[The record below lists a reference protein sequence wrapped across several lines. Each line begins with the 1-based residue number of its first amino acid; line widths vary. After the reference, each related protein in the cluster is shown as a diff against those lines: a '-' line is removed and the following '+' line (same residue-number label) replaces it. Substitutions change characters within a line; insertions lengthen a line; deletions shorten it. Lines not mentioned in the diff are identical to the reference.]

1 MEQENKQ
8 NDFSK
13 GSMAKSILSL
23 AIPMTL
29 AQLVNILY
37 NVVDRVYIGLLPE
50 DATLSLTGLGLCLP
64 IISLVGAFANLFGMG
79 GSPLSAI
86 ERGRGNNEKAEK
98 IMGNSFGMLLGTG
111 LLLTVILF
119 LAHRPMLYLLGASD
133 QTFPFA
139 QKYLLIYMLGNVFV
153 MTGLGMN
160 MFINAQGFGTIGM
173 MTVLFGAITN
183 IILDPIFIFG
193 MKMGVQGAALATI
206 LSQLVSTVWILKFL
220 TGEKAILKLRKKY
233 VFSIEPGIAKNIVS
247 LGFSGFVMLATNSLV
262 QMCCNSTLEAYG
274 GDLYV
279 GVMTVVSSVRE
290 IAQQAVH
297 GITHSAQPVLG
308 FNYGAKEY
316 GRVKRGIFFTTV
328 VTSIYAG
335 AVWLFVW
342 FFPDFF
348 IRLFNREPELIAA
361 AIPAIRTY
369 FFGYIFMALQMS
381 GQSVAVGLGR
391 SKQAIFFSLF
401 RKVMIVVPLT
411 LLLPGAFG
419 MGTDGVFAAEPISN
433 LLGGAACY
441 GTMLVTI
448 WPEMTRKEKEQKQA
462 E

>member
-308 FNYGAKEY
+308 FNYGAEEY

-335 AVWLFVW
+335 AVWLIVW

>member
-79 GSPLSAI
+79 GSPLSSI
-86 ERGRGNNEKAEK
+86 ERGRDNNEKAEK

-183 IILDPIFIFG
+183 LILDPIFIFG

-233 VFSIEPGIAKNIVS
+233 VFSIEPGIAKNIVT

-297 GITHSAQPVLG
+297 GITYSAQPVLG

-433 LLGGAACY
+433 LLGGVACY

>member
-1 MEQENKQ
+1 MEQENRQ

-13 GSMAKSILSL
+13 GSMAKNILSL
-23 AIPMTL
+23 AIPMTM

-79 GSPLSAI
+79 GSPLSSI
-86 ERGRGNNEKAEK
+86 ERGSGNNDKAEK

-111 LLLTVILF
+111 LLLTVVLLLI
-119 LAHRPMLYLLGASD
+119 HRPMLFLLGASD

-139 QKYLLIYMLGNVFV
+139 QKYLMIYMLGNVFV

-183 IILDPIFIFG
+183 IILDPVFIFG

-206 LSQLVSTVWILKFL
+206 LSQFVSTVWILKFL
-220 TGEKAILKLRKKY
+220 TGEKTILKLRKKY
-233 VFSIEPGIAKNIVS
+233 VLAIDPGIAKEVVT
-247 LGFSGFVMLATNSLV
+247 LGFSGFVMLATNSIV

-308 FNYGAKEY
+308 FNYGAEEY
-316 GRVKRGIFFTTV
+316 GRVKRGILFTTA
-328 VTSIYAG
+328 VTSVYAG
-335 AVWLFVW
+335 AVWLIVW

-348 IRLFNREPELIAA
+348 IRLFNREPELISA

-391 SKQAIFFSLF
+391 SRQAIFFSLF

-411 LLLPGAFG
+411 LLLPGVFG

-433 LLGGAACY
+433 VLGGVACY

-448 WPEMTRKEKEQKQA
+448 WPEMTRKAKEKDRT
-462 E
+462 

>member
-335 AVWLFVW
+335 AVWLIVW

>member
-13 GSMAKSILSL
+13 GSMAKNILSL

-79 GSPLSAI
+79 GSPLSSI
-86 ERGRGNNEKAEK
+86 ERGSGNNEKAEK

-119 LAHRPMLYLLGASD
+119 LVHRPMLYLLGASD

-233 VFSIEPGIAKNIVS
+233 VFSIEPGIAKEIVT

-308 FNYGAKEY
+308 FNYGAEEY

-335 AVWLFVW
+335 AVWLIVW

-361 AIPAIRTY
+361 AIPAIRMY

-391 SKQAIFFSLF
+391 SRQAIFFSLF

>member
-79 GSPLSAI
+79 GSPLSSI

-233 VFSIEPGIAKNIVS
+233 VFSIEPRIAKEIVT

-308 FNYGAKEY
+308 FNYGAEEY

-335 AVWLFVW
+335 AVWLIVW

-411 LLLPGAFG
+411 LLLPGTFG